1 MWVLYFV
8 KYFIVKSAYLA
19 KTLHYSL
26 RIVFL
31 VQVHR
36 MDVAVLYGVTHSPKA
51 PDFVVA
57 TTILGYSWTCH
68 SVPEPEPPF
77 IGGFV
82 VFRRQKALNHSGC
95 TADVK
100 PLST

>member
-8 KYFIVKSAYLA
+8 KYFIVKSAFLA

-36 MDVAVLYGVTHSPKA
+36 RDVAVLYGVTHSLAESTRLCGGYNPFKNYLRPKSKVS
-51 PDFVVA
+51 F
-57 TTILGYSWTCH
+57 
-68 SVPEPEPPF
+68 
-77 IGGFV
+77 
-82 VFRRQKALNHSGC
+82 
-95 TADVK
+95 
-100 PLST
+100 